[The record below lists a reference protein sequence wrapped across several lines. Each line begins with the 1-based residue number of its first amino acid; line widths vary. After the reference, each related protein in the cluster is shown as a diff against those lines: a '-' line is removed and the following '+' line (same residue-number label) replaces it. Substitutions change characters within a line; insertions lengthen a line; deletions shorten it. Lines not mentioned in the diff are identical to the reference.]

1 MSSGNEL
8 RFFSTAV
15 HDCSYLPGHRASTLF
30 ADPERNMNV
39 ALYSHLSRIGFR
51 RSGDFVYRPHC
62 GPCQACVPVR
72 IPVAQF
78 HPTRQHRRTW
88 QMNAD
93 LAVSWE
99 RPGLTEER
107 YALYATYIGRRHSD
121 GDMYPPSRDQYR
133 SFLLSTWSDLMFLE
147 FRLQGRL
154 VAVAVC
160 DWLQDGLSATYT
172 FYDPELHARSL
183 GTYAILCQIESCRRL
198 DLHALYLG
206 YWIKESPKMAYKAR
220 FRPLE
225 LYVHD
230 AWLLA
235 R

>member
-15 HDCSYLPGHRASTLF
+15 HDCSYLSGHQASTLF
-30 ADPERNMNV
+30 ADPEQSMNV
-39 ALYSHLSRIGFR
+39 AIYSHLSRLGFR

-62 GPCQACVPVR
+62 SQCRSCVPVR
-72 IPVAQF
+72 IPVALF
-78 HPTRQHRRTW
+78 RPTRQHRRTW
-88 QMNAD
+88 QMNQD
-93 LAVSWE
+93 LIVSWE
-99 RPGLTEER
+99 RPGLNEER
-107 YALYATYIGRRHSD
+107 YALYAAYITSRHNN
-121 GDMYPPSRDQYR
+121 GDMYPPNREQYR

-172 FYDPELHARSL
+172 FYDPDLRARSL

-206 YWIKESPKMAYKAR
+206 HWIKESPKMAYKAR

-225 LYVHD
+225 LYIHD
-230 AWLLA
+230 TWLLA